1 MASRQVASDGS
12 RGPKP
17 YTQRKASTVFLRVP
31 ADDWAAISGGFKTEF
46 RAPPGKSV
54 GAMFTDLPTPVVAWS
69 YSRVSGHDAK
79 LMILLDRF
87 TEPLMAIAPESL
99 EREGH
104 PSVAHFR
111 RFIMRRERKRF
122 DALKEVTAYVLR
134 PFEPGD
140 RSEQADLLL
149 ERLYG
154 DFLPAA
160 D

>member
-1 MASRQVASDGS
+1 VASDGS

-17 YTQRKASTVFLRVP
+17 YTQHQASTAFLRVP
-31 ADDWAAISGGFKTEF
+31 AEDWPAVKGGFKTEF
-46 RAPPGKSV
+46 RAQPGKSS

-69 YSRVSGHDAK
+69 YSRVSGHDAQ

-87 TEPLMAIAPESL
+87 TEPLMAISPESL

-104 PSVAHFR
+104 PSIAHFR

-122 DALKEVTAYVLR
+122 DALKEATAYVLR

-140 RSEQADLLL
+140 LREQADRLL